1 MSNIKRLSK
10 NLIKKIYFSL
20 LESYEKF
27 ISGGLNSDYFMG
39 FKTKCNF
46 FFNLTQKNNYLN
58 VLEKLKKV
66 DDIKKDGGKICCHVF
81 NLFASGD
88 KYLSECI
95 EWSKDFKTGFKWEN
109 KYYKNIKIVDLNNNS
124 DVKVPWELSRF
135 QHFFTI
141 GKAYLLTSN
150 KKYSLEFTKEIKDWI
165 DKNPIKRSV
174 NWTCTMEV
182 AIRAVNWIAGYFFF
196 KESMD
201 IGKKFWNKFNKS
213 LYLHGEFIFK
223 NLENKGLVTGNHY
236 LSNIVGLIWLGLY
249 FKDFE
254 DPNGKNAPKLWLD
267 FGISEIEK
275 EMLVQVNEDG
285 TDYEASTAYHRLV
298 TELFLLTTIFC
309 NKNDI
314 KFSDKYMSK
323 LEKMCEFLMD
333 ITKSNGLAP
342 LIGDVDDGRFIIISD
357 YYTWVKRDFRHILYI
372 AGEFFNREDFKFY
385 GKKYKEDALW
395 IIGPD
400 SALKSVNPPVKLKS
414 KAYKDGGYYIL
425 RNEKIYCLIRCGEL
439 SFRGLGVHSHNDQ
452 LSFELNVDGEDFIID
467 PGTFVYT
474 ADYKMRNLFR
484 CTKMHNTISIEDCE
498 QNYYE
503 EQNLFYMK
511 EQTNAKCMEFD
522 DNKFV
527 GRHYGFKAKCGI
539 IHERTIV
546 LKDDHIEITDK
557 LISENK
563 KVSTK
568 DLNIIANF
576 TLSEGVEIIKS
587 KDSIELIKNKK
598 IIKWNFSNN
607 IMIKD
612 SYLARSYGDLKDTK
626 KLEVLINLN

>member
-1 MSNIKRLSK
+1 MSNIKKLIK
-10 NLIKKIYFSL
+10 NLIKRVYFSL
-20 LESYEKF
+20 LGTFEKF
-27 ISGGLNSDYFMG
+27 ITEDIKCDYFMD
-39 FKTKCNF
+39 FKTKTNF
-46 FFNLTQKNNYLN
+46 FFNLSEKNNYLN

-66 DDIKKDGGKICCHVF
+66 DEIKKDGEMICCHVF
-81 NLFASGD
+81 NLLASGD
-88 KYLSECI
+88 KYLGECI
-95 EWSKDFKTGFKWEN
+95 EWCRDFKTGFKWEN
-109 KYYKNIKIVDLNNNS
+109 KYYKNIKIVDLNNNY
-124 DVKVPWELSRF
+124 DVKIPWELSRF

-174 NWTCTMEV
+174 NWTCTMEA

-196 KESMD
+196 KESN

-254 DPNGKNAPKLWLD
+254 DPRGKNAPKLWLD
-267 FGISEIEK
+267 YGIKEIEK
-275 EMLVQVNEDG
+275 EMLTQVNEDG

-298 TELFLLTTIFC
+298 TEMFLLTTIIC

-333 ITKSNGLAP
+333 ITKPNGLAP
-342 LIGDVDDGRFIIISD
+342 LIGDADDGRFIILSD
-357 YYTWVKRDFRHILYI
+357 YHTWVKRDFRHILYI

-385 GKKYKEDALW
+385 GREYKEDALW
-395 IIGPD
+395 IIGPEI
-400 SALKSVNPPVKLKS
+400 ALESINPPIKLNS
-414 KAYKDGGYYIL
+414 KAYKNGGYYVL
-425 RNEKIYCLIRCGEL
+425 RNEKIHCLIRCGEL

-484 CTKMHNTISIEDCE
+484 CTKMHNTISIEGCE

-522 DNKFV
+522 GNKFV
-527 GRHYGFKAKCGI
+527 GKHYGFRDKCGI
-539 IHERTIV
+539 IHERTI
-546 LKDDHIEITDK
+546 LLMDDHIEITDK

-563 KVSTK
+563 NVLNK

-576 TLSEGVEIIKS
+576 TLSEGVEVVKS
-587 KDSIELIKNKK
+587 TDSIVLIKNKK
-598 IIKWNFSNN
+598 KIKWNFSND
-607 IMIKD
+607 IIIKD

-626 KLEVLINLN
+626 KLEVFINLN